1 MSSMKTTKIT
11 YVDGHTDEITVTMFE
26 QIMATR
32 YLKNNHLGT
41 VQDEPVTFA
50 AYQAYAK
57 LRAEGKL
64 TDPFDRWVR
73 TVVQVEDIK
82 PGTDTETIETP
93 TGEIAAVSTSADT
106 PDFLSSTTGTPEV
119 SAN

>member
-1 MSSMKTTKIT
+1 MSSMKTTRIT
-11 YVDGHTDEITVTMFE
+11 YVDGRTEEITVTMFE

-64 TDPFDRWVR
+64 NAPFDTWVR
-73 TVVQVEDIK
+73 SVVQVEDIK
-82 PGTDTETIETP
+82 TADTETVETY
-93 TGEIAAVSTSADT
+93 GGDT
-106 PDFLSSTTGTPEV
+106 VAESDAPDFLNSGTAEA

>member
-1 MSSMKTTKIT
+1 MSSMKTTRIT

-32 YLKNNHLGT
+32 YLKNNNLGT

-57 LRAEGKL
+57 LRQSGKL
-64 TDPFDRWVR
+64 NEPFDAWVR
-73 TVVQVEDIK
+73 KVVQVEDIK
-82 PGTDTETIETP
+82 HTPAADNTGETP
-93 TGEIAAVSTSADT
+93 DAS
-106 PDFLSSTTGTPEV
+106 DFLTTGTPEAL
-119 SAN
+119 AN

>member
-11 YVDGHTDEITVTMFE
+11 YVDGHADEITVTMFE

-50 AYQAYAK
+50 AYQAYAR
-57 LRAEGKL
+57 LRADGKINE
-64 TDPFDRWVR
+64 PFDRWVR

-82 PGTDTETIETP
+82 TTADDETD
-93 TGEIAAVSTSADT
+93 DT
-106 PDFLSSTTGTPEV
+106 PVFPSANGTPEA

>member
-11 YVDGHTDEITVTMFE
+11 YVDGHADEIIVTMFE

-50 AYQAYAK
+50 AYQAYAR
-57 LRAEGKL
+57 LRADGKINE
-64 TDPFDRWVR
+64 PFDRWVR

-82 PGTDTETIETP
+82 TTADAETD
-93 TGEIAAVSTSADT
+93 DT
-106 PDFLSSTTGTPEV
+106 PDFPSANGTPGA